1 MKKIRRKKADDIDL
15 DERDKAI
22 INILK
27 KEERKTKLYKVISG
41 VIIVCTLLLFI
52 CGIGW
57 IKNLSY
63 AYKFNG
69 ESENFSYN
77 NMIFIKDHNVYYLV
91 YGNNNI
97 KNSNIKLED
106 ITSVTLK
113 CNDKLIVS
121 SSDFLQGMQS
131 ENKGYDEYFPKE
143 VVKNLDKWRLEIT
156 YNINNKEFTDIVELE
171 KSRL

>member
-27 KEERKTKLYKVISG
+27 KEERKIKLYKVISG

-57 IKNLSY
+57 IK
-63 AYKFNG
+63 
-69 ESENFSYN
+69 NFSYN

-143 VVKNLDKWRLEIT
+143 VVKNLDKWRL
-156 YNINNKEFTDIVELE
+156 
-171 KSRL
+171 